1 MRRVGASVGAL
12 LLSAGLCFGQNA
24 LGDGRA
30 LDRNTRIGG
39 QGVNNPVRDFQAE
52 LRFRNAL
59 VTGNVPGGAGFRG
72 VTGYGLDY
80 DFRQRVGSDDLFSFR
95 RDSFT
100 SGLAGTGIRGTEAL
114 QYQFA
119 LTVGNEPPRNLRG
132 SLLTSRTGDRV
143 TAVLPAY
150 SLESM
155 GRDTDIRRATAEEMG
170 EFEPGTALSLR
181 SISAFAAQRSLTPS
195 MLFMQEN
202 DGGQSQGL
210 VASPLRGLAR
220 EDLIGDAEAPAE
232 RRDPMAGDRMSR
244 DPEESPPPAGLRE
257 PATGLGATGELRN
270 RLSSD
275 YVTRADPGVEEPA
288 DGEAAPPAGGDA
300 FLEQLAALQR
310 VLRDGTLIETGGAA
324 EGTPGEP
331 GELAGPASPQ
341 DVMEQRVSGWRDLV
355 VTLKQGVGTVEVPPA
370 KLDRASAYDLHIE
383 RAQAMMADGRYF
395 EAEQRFTMALAARPR
410 DAIAAVGR
418 VHAQIGAGLD
428 LSAAVNLRAFLVEHP
443 EFVGARYEPSM
454 LPQEQRMRT
463 AINRLIT
470 QVRGEAGARRTR
482 ESALLLAYVSFHA
495 GDRVSTILGLERLG
509 EGVAGRRDPL
519 APLVRAV
526 WLDDGDQA
534 DAAAGVESDEEAPQG
549 DGGG

>member
-1 MRRVGASVGAL
+1 MRRVGASAGAL
-12 LLSAGLCFGQNA
+12 LLTAGLCFGQNA

-30 LDRNTRIGG
+30 LDRNTRVGG
-39 QGVNNPVRDFQAE
+39 QGVNSPTRDYLAE
-52 LRFRNAL
+52 MRFRNAL

-72 VTGYGLDY
+72 VTGYGLEY

-119 LTVGNEPPRNLRG
+119 LTVGNELPRNLRG

-143 TAVLPAY
+143 TANLPSY
-150 SLESM
+150 PLESVS
-155 GRDTDIRRATAEEMG
+155 GATDLRQATPAELG
-170 EFEPGTALSLR
+170 EFEPGTALALR
-181 SISAFAAQRSLTPS
+181 STSAYAAQRSLNPS
-195 MLFMQEN
+195 MLYMQESE
-202 DGGQSQGL
+202 GGQSLGL

-220 EDLIGDAEAPAE
+220 EDLVGDAEAPAE

-244 DPEESPPPAGLRE
+244 DPAETPPPIGERE
-257 PATGLGATGELRN
+257 PATGLGAVGEIRD
-270 RLSSD
+270 RLSND
-275 YVTRADPGVEEPA
+275 YVSRVDRSGQAPA
-288 DGEAAPPAGGDA
+288 DGEATTPGTGDP
-300 FLEQLAALQR
+300 FLEQLAALQQ
-310 VLRDGTLIETGGAA
+310 VLRDGTLMDTDGAA
-324 EGTPGEP
+324 EGMP
-331 GELAGPASPQ
+331 GELAGPPSPQ
-341 DVMEQRVSGWRDLV
+341 DAMEQRVSGWRDLV
-355 VTLKQGVGTVEVPPA
+355 VTLKQGVGTVEVPSP
-370 KLDRASAYDLHIE
+370 KLDRASAYDLHVE
-383 RAQAMMADGRYF
+383 RAQAMMLEGRYF

-428 LSAAVNLRAFLVEHP
+428 LSAAVNLRSFLVEHP

-463 AINRLIT
+463 AIDRLIE
-470 QVRGEAGARRTR
+470 QVRGEAGTRRTR

-509 EGVAGRRDPL
+509 EGEAGRRDPL

-526 WLDDGDQA
+526 WLEEGGGASDP
-534 DAAAGVESDEEAPQG
+534 AGMGSEEEAPQG